1 MFLILFLKGF
11 LIGIAFIIPGLSG
24 GTLAIYL
31 GIYQP
36 MLHAIGHFFQAWKK
50 HFFFL
55 LPIGL
60 GIVLAIVVFARLI
73 GWLLNVNSFATLLFF
88 IGLLLGGLKK
98 LSASIQVK
106 TQSKVAYGLAFFAFV
121 LVIGL
126 FLSEQFAS
134 VEGVVTA
141 IPISGSSIF
150 LLLVLGAVAAT
161 TMIVP
166 GVSGSALLMVLG
178 YYTAIVTNV
187 IGNVFDFSQMGYH
200 AFVIGFF
207 AIGGVLGIFFAS
219 RFLDKIINRYPS
231 ESMTVIFGF
240 LLSSAIVLFL
250 QIHHPDSAPLYDMQE
265 PIYLNY
271 WNFLIT
277 EWPSVIA
284 GILMFITGF
293 YTSRKM
299 VLLEHK

>member
-36 MLHAIGHFFQAWKK
+36 MLHAIGHFFQSWKK
-50 HFFFL
+50 HFLYL

-88 IGLLLGGLKK
+88 IGLLIGGLKK
-98 LSASIQVK
+98 LGTTIQVK
-106 TQSKVAYGLAFFAFV
+106 TQSKAAYVLAGVAFA

-126 FLSEQFAS
+126 FLFEQIS
-134 VEGVVTA
+134 SQEGVITT
-141 IPISGSSIF
+141 IPVNASSIF
-150 LLLVLGAVAAT
+150 LLLILGALAAT

-166 GVSGSALLMVLG
+166 GVSGSALLMVVG

-187 IGNVFDFSQMGYH
+187 IGNIFDFSQIGYH
-200 AFVIGFF
+200 MFVISFF
-207 AIGGVLGIFFAS
+207 AIGGLLGIFFAS
-219 RFLDKIINRYPS
+219 RFLDKIISKYPS

-240 LLSSAIVLFL
+240 LFASALVLFL
-250 QIHHPDSAPLYDMQE
+250 QIHHPDSAALYDAQE

-271 WNFLIT
+271 WNYFIT

-293 YTSRKM
+293 YVSRKM